1 MSASD
6 FFLKI
11 DGIPGESMDSKHKD
25 QIDIQSFSWGETNMA
40 NQSSGG
46 GGGAGKVSFQDF
58 HFTANV
64 NKSSP
69 IIAYHCASGKHIT
82 KAEVIAR
89 KQGDKQQD
97 YYLVTL
103 TDVVVSSYQSHG
115 GASIVPSESYS
126 FAPAKVEWEYKVQK
140 SDGSLDKG
148 AKFGWDIK
156 KNEKV

>member
-1 MSASD
+1 MAISD

-11 DGIPGESMDSKHKD
+11 DGIPGESEDAKHKG
-25 QIDIQSFSWGETNMA
+25 QIDILGFSWGETNMA
-40 NQSSGG
+40 NQGSGG
-46 GGGAGKVSFQDF
+46 GGGAGKVSFQDLQ
-58 HFTANV
+58 FTANV

-97 YYLVTL
+97 YYLMTL
-103 TDVVVSSYQSHG
+103 TDVVVSSYHSNG
-115 GASIVPSESYS
+115 GASVIPTESYS
-126 FAPAKVEWEYKVQK
+126 FAPAKVEWEYKIQNK
-140 SDGSLDKG
+140 DGSVASG

-156 KNEKV
+156 ANQKI